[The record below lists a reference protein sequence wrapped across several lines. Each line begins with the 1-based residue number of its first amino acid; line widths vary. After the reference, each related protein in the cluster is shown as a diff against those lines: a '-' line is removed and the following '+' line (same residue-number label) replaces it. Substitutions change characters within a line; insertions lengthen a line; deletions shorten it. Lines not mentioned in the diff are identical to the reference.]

1 MSYGRNMSALLR
13 SPSLR
18 RHSYP
23 TPPALRHQSTRNVGG
38 TAICSANH
46 VNIRVTTGAADCFP
60 HSTDPRTA
68 CEQHYP
74 VPVATPH
81 ACRETAA
88 RKDCFEKSR
97 LRRLLDRSCRLHR
110 FIDLMRASCAD
121 LHAQRKAYL
130 SDCRTLAPSIA
141 QQLNEPRARSA
152 YLGVGLSYAR
162 VNPIVIAQGSNGAR
176 GRLLFR

>member
-1 MSYGRNMSALLR
+1 
-13 SPSLR
+13 
-18 RHSYP
+18 
-23 TPPALRHQSTRNVGG
+23 
-38 TAICSANH
+38 AICSANH

-74 VPVATPH
+74 VPVATPY

-110 FIDLMRASCAD
+110 ELHLFDACKLCGSSRAKESLFVRLSNTRAKH
-121 LHAQRKAYL
+121 HAA
-130 SDCRTLAPSIA
+130 T
-141 QQLNEPRARSA
+141 E
-152 YLGVGLSYAR
+152 
-162 VNPIVIAQGSNGAR
+162 
-176 GRLLFR
+176 